1 VKTIREVK
9 KQIYMKISFFKII
22 VLCVLLQNT
31 LFAQQDAMFTHY
43 MYNTLA
49 VNPAYAGS
57 RDALTLTALNRSQW
71 VGIAG
76 APMTQTITAHT
87 PFKKDNI
94 GIGASIMNDKLGP
107 INNTALYF
115 DFAYRLKLDKKSTL
129 SMGLKAGLNFLNAKL
144 NQLNLDEQND
154 QSFQNAGASVAPN
167 FGFGLY
173 YSRDRFYAG
182 LSTPRLLQNNL
193 KPGAQPTI
201 ALREKRHYFMIAGYQ
216 FKINEDIE
224 MKPTTFI
231 KVTAGAPVEMDLT
244 ASIIWKKFLHL
255 GAMFRTGDAFGIL
268 AGYNITEQLL
278 LSYAFDWSYAL
289 QTVRYNGG
297 SHEIMLRY
305 DFIIIAPQKI
315 RSPRYF

>member
-1 VKTIREVK
+1 
-9 KQIYMKISFFKII
+9 MNISFLKIFL
-22 VLCVLLQNT
+22 LCT
-31 LFAQQDAMFTHY
+31 FFAGSIYAQQDAMFTHY
-43 MYNTLA
+43 MNNTLA

-57 RDALTLTALNRSQW
+57 RDALTVTALHRSQW
-71 VGIAG
+71 VGVAG

-87 PFKKDNI
+87 PFKRDNI
-94 GIGASIMNDKLGP
+94 GIGLSVMNDRLGP
-107 INNTALYF
+107 INNTSLYF
-115 DFAYRLKLDKKSTL
+115 DFAYRLKLDEKSTL

-173 YSRDRFYAG
+173 YSRDRFFAG
-182 LSTPRLLQNNL
+182 ISTPRLLQNNL

-216 FKINEDIE
+216 FKINEHLE
-224 MKPTTFI
+224 MKPATLI
-231 KVTAGAPVEMDLT
+231 KLTAGAPVQMDLT
-244 ASIIWKKFLHL
+244 ASFIWKNFLHL
-255 GAMFRTGDAFGIL
+255 GAMFRTGDALGVL
-268 AGYNITEQLL
+268 AGYNISDQLL
-278 LSYAFDWSYAL
+278 ISYSFDWSYGL
-289 QTVRYNGG
+289 QTARYNGG

>member
-1 VKTIREVK
+1 
-9 KQIYMKISFFKII
+9 MKISFLKIFL
-22 VLCVLLQNT
+22 LCAFFAGSVY
-31 LFAQQDAMFTHY
+31 AQQEAMFTHY
-43 MYNTLA
+43 MNNTLA

-57 RDALTLTALNRSQW
+57 RDALTVTALHRSQW
-71 VGIAG
+71 VGVAG

-87 PFKKDNI
+87 PFKRDNI
-94 GIGASIMNDKLGP
+94 GIGLSVMNDRLGP
-107 INNTALYF
+107 INNTSLYF

-173 YSRDRFYAG
+173 YSRDRFFAG
-182 LSTPRLLQNNL
+182 ISTPRLLQNNL

-216 FKINEDIE
+216 FKINEHLE
-224 MKPTTFI
+224 MKPATLI
-231 KVTAGAPVEMDLT
+231 KLTAGAPVQMDLT
-244 ASIIWKKFLHL
+244 ASFIWKNFLHL
-255 GAMFRTGDAFGIL
+255 GAMFRTGDALGVL
-268 AGYNITEQLL
+268 AGYNISDQLL
-278 LSYAFDWSYAL
+278 ISYSFDWSYGLRTA
-289 QTVRYNGG
+289 RYNGG

-305 DFIIIAPQKI
+305 DFIIISPQKI